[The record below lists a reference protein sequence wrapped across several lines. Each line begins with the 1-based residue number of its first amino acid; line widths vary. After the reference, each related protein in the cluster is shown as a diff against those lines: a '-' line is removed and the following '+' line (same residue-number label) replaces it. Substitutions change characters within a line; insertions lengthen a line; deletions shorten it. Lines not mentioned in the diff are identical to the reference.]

1 MSATSLEGARHL
13 SDIAKTSPRH
23 ENYSKKGI
31 LVGGSE
37 RNEVQLSKQDVD
49 LIKSKFTGSST
60 SSGEVLVP
68 EIPLAYR
75 SLLLPQQGIQ
85 GQGLLY
91 RTGEHVF
98 LNMNNVQSVVLVE
111 KFLGLEIEGEYHK
124 FIQGQLLPTKQ
135 DDNGKLVTFESTGF
149 PILCHGS
156 LSQKIIVPA
165 PSILRKAIVFPN
177 PSEPLESIVVDF
189 MRKSMPLSPNDV
201 VVPLYPK
208 EGEMVFINGTDPQ
221 PWFGRVLSVDA
232 NHQIAKVLYYN
243 KVGEREDVY
252 GSVIAMY
259 SPERNPRLASDKV
272 SWNTLLHNAD
282 GDRNEDIWEMVPG
295 DY

>member
-1 MSATSLEGARHL
+1 MSATSLEGARHV

-60 SSGEVLVP
+60 SSGELLVP
-68 EIPLAYR
+68 EIALAYR
-75 SLLLPQQGIQ
+75 SVLLPQQGVQ

-135 DDNGKLVTFESTGF
+135 DDDGKLVTFASTGF

-156 LSQKIIVPA
+156 LSQKIIVLA
-165 PSILRKAIVFPN
+165 PSILRKA
-177 PSEPLESIVVDF
+177 
-189 MRKSMPLSPNDV
+189 LS
-201 VVPLYPK
+201 
-208 EGEMVFINGTDPQ
+208 F
-221 PWFGRVLSVDA
+221 S
-232 NHQIAKVLYYN
+232 
-243 KVGEREDVY
+243 
-252 GSVIAMY
+252 
-259 SPERNPRLASDKV
+259 
-272 SWNTLLHNAD
+272 
-282 GDRNEDIWEMVPG
+282 
-295 DY
+295 

>member
-1 MSATSLEGARHL
+1 MSATSLEGARHV

-60 SSGEVLVP
+60 SSGELLVP
-68 EIPLAYR
+68 EIALAYR
-75 SLLLPQQGIQ
+75 SLLLPQQGVQ

-135 DDNGKLVTFESTGF
+135 DDDGKLVTFASTGF

-165 PSILRKAIVFPN
+165 SSILRKAIVFPN

-282 GDRNEDIWEMVPG
+282 GDWNEDIWEMVPV